1 MLDISKAYFESDG
14 DNLKV
19 TMPIAKVDQERR
31 IVSGF
36 ATMDN
41 VDRHGDIITAEASKK
56 AFSSFKGNVRLMH
69 QPIPAGKLVSFK
81 EQTYYDNETGKTY
94 NGVVVDAYISKGAQ
108 NIWEM
113 VLDGTLT
120 SFSIGGRIK
129 KSDTVFDKEVD
140 SSVRVITDYELQEL
154 SLVDSPAN
162 QFANIFSI
170 QKTDD
175 GLIAD
180 GIFNKSVINNV
191 FWCKEDEKAVLS
203 VDETTADC
211 VFCNKQMVQIGWID
225 TADNDDINKSISELI
240 AKTFDPQ
247 AEVLEKADNVV
258 TNDDT
263 INRYPEQGMDS
274 AIKRFV
280 QWGSSGGTAR
290 GKVIRVVRSGKVKVP
305 GSSVT
310 LNASSEEPVALIRIY
325 RKDSDGKWKPT
336 DRVVGH
342 KMGTLRSWAAKLFKS
357 DKDLLQEDVVNKA
370 SEIVADQKNEGGV
383 EVADNLEVEMA
394 KSETETEEVVVDEI
408 VDEVVEDE
416 ETAAEELVDVAK
428 SSDEPEESQVA
439 AEEVQKAEDA
449 SSDGGNDADELSKS
463 IEELKSLVKSV
474 VEDGVK
480 SNADAV
486 MTLTQ
491 TVGEFV
497 KSTTASIEEINNSK
511 EEINKALAE
520 IREVVNHVHSRVE
533 ALEEDTA
540 VKKSEDYFQSSE
552 EVSTVKKSLWGGRFL
567 GTADI
572 LS

>member
-1 MLDISKAYFESDG
+1 MLDISKAFFESDG
-14 DNLKV
+14 DNLTV
-19 TMPIAKVDQERR
+19 TMPIAKIDQEKR

-36 ATMDN
+36 ATLDN

-81 EQTYYDNETGKTY
+81 EQSYYDNETGKTY
-94 NGVVVDAYISKGAQ
+94 NGIFVDAYISKGAQ

-113 VLDGTLT
+113 VTDGTLT

-140 SSVRVITDYELQEL
+140 SSIRVVTDYELQEL

-162 QFANIFSI
+162 QLANIFSV
-170 QKTDD
+170 QKDAD
-175 GLIAD
+175 GVLVAD
-180 GIFNKSVINNV
+180 GIFNKSIINNV
-191 FWCKEDEKAVLS
+191 YWCESDGKAVLS
-203 VDETTADC
+203 VQEEPTDC
-211 VFCNKQMVQIGWID
+211 VFCNKSMVQIGWID
-225 TADNDDINKSISELI
+225 TTENDDINKSVSNLIKIYNKDQDELL
-240 AKTFDPQ
+240 K
-247 AEVLEKADNVV
+247 AENVV
-258 TNDDT
+258 TSDDT
-263 INRYPEQGMDS
+263 INKYPKQGTKS
-274 AIKRFV
+274 YV
-280 QWGSSGGTAR
+280 QWNSSGGTAR
-290 GKVIRVVRSGKVKVP
+290 GKVVRVVRNGKVKVP
-305 GSSVT
+305 GTSFT
-310 LNASSEEPVALIRIY
+310 LNASEDEPVALVRVY

-336 DRVVGH
+336 DKVVGH
-342 KMGTLRSWAAKLFKS
+342 KMKTLRSWAAKLFKN
-357 DKDLLQEDVVNKA
+357 KDLLQQEDVVEKA
-370 SEIVADQKNEGGV
+370 SENVADHMNEGGV

-408 VDEVVEDE
+408 VDEVTEID
-416 ETAAEELVDVAK
+416 AAEELVDVAK

-439 AEEVQKAEDA
+439 AEEVEKAEDA
-449 SSDGGNDADELSKS
+449 SSNGGDEVDELQKS
-463 IEELKSLVKSV
+463 IEELKGLVKSV

-486 MTLTQ
+486 MSLTE

-497 KSTTASIEEINNSK
+497 KSTSASIQEINNSK

-552 EVSTVKKSLWGGRFL
+552 EISTVKKSLWGGRFL

>member
-1 MLDISKAYFESDG
+1 MLDISKAFFESDG

-19 TMPIAKVDQERR
+19 TMPIAKVDKERR

-36 ATMDN
+36 ATLDN
-41 VDRHGDIITAEASKK
+41 VDRHGDIITADASKK

-81 EQTYYDNETGKTY
+81 EQSYYDNETGKTY
-94 NGVVVDAYISKGAQ
+94 NGIFVDAYISKGAS

-120 SFSIGGRIK
+120 SFSIGGKIK
-129 KSDTVFDKEVD
+129 KSDTVFDKEED
-140 SSVRVITDYELQEL
+140 SSVRVVTDYELQEL

-162 QFANIFSI
+162 QLANIFSI

-191 FWCKEDEKAVLS
+191 YWCENDAKAVLS
-203 VDETTADC
+203 AEETPTDC
-211 VFCNKQMVQIGWID
+211 VFCNKEMVQIGWID
-225 TADNDDINKSISELI
+225 TNENDDINKSVSNLIKFYKKEDLDINKNSE
-240 AKTFDPQ
+240 
-247 AEVLEKADNVV
+247 NVV
-258 TNDDT
+258 TSDDT
-263 INRYPEQGMDS
+263 INKYPKQGV
-274 AIKRFV
+274 KGFV
-280 QWGSSGGTAR
+280 QWNSSGGTAR

-305 GSSVT
+305 GSSFT
-310 LNASSEEPVALIRIY
+310 LNASQDEPVALVRVY

-336 DRVVGH
+336 DKVVGH
-342 KMGTLRSWAAKLFKS
+342 KMKTLRSWAAKLFKN
-357 DKDLLQEDVVNKA
+357 KDLLHEDVVEKA
-370 SEIVADQKNEGGV
+370 SENVADQINEGGV

-408 VDEVVEDE
+408 IDEVIE
-416 ETAAEELVDVAK
+416 ETATEELVDVAK

-449 SSDGGNDADELSKS
+449 SSDGGSDIDELQKS
-463 IEELKSLVKSV
+463 IEELTGLVKSV

-480 SNADAV
+480 SNSDAV
-486 MTLTQ
+486 VTLTQ
-491 TVGEFV
+491 TIGDFV
-497 KSTTASIEEINNSK
+497 KSTTASIDEINNSK

-520 IREVVNHVHSRVE
+520 IRNVVDHVSSRVE

-552 EVSTVKKSLWGGRFL
+552 EVSTIKKSLWGGRFL